1 MQLHSLQGTPA
12 FVFSFSWHIYIYQT
26 VAYLHIRPLFLP
38 QLMHLSRT
46 MFSGL
51 FILAGT
57 AASYGQNALPAPEAT
72 SPSATSA
79 ESAPHKLL
87 LKAGLNVGRSM
98 RLTNLDGWSGRVP
111 ISLASEYSLSS
122 KFTLYGQFDTDI
134 ALRRLPS
141 DVGSGGLVP
150 TGAIGVGGRCY
161 YNQQKRS
168 QANLAHGLF
177 VGNYLGL
184 EMHNELQRYGNFLRT
199 GPSLN
204 ALWGMQRR
212 LSDNF
217 LFDFN
222 AGVGYGPNS
231 SANTGYIT
239 PAGTIATQF
248 NMSIYF
254 GN

>member
-1 MQLHSLQGTPA
+1 ML
-12 FVFSFSWHIYIYQT
+12 
-26 VAYLHIRPLFLP
+26 
-38 QLMHLSRT
+38 
-46 MFSGL
+46 SGL

-57 AASYGQNALPAPEAT
+57 AASYGQNALPAPATT

-79 ESAPHKLL
+79 EPAPHKLL
-87 LKAGLNVGRSM
+87 LKAGLNAGRSM

-111 ISLASEYSLSS
+111 ISLASEYSLGS

-134 ALRRLPS
+134 ALLRLPS
-141 DVGSGGLVP
+141 DVGSGLVH

-161 YNQQKRS
+161 YKQQNRS
-168 QANLAHGLF
+168 QANMAHGLF

-212 LSDNF
+212 LSDKF

-222 AGVGYGPNS
+222 AGIGYGPNS
-231 SANTGYIT
+231 LANTGYST

-248 NMSIYF
+248 NMSVYF
-254 GN
+254 SN